1 VYKLKET
8 VIFICI
14 NLWYKMIWS
23 NSDRYYNNNYF
34 QKDVSLHQ
42 KQQQNIKNI

>member
-1 VYKLKET
+1 
-8 VIFICI
+8 
-14 NLWYKMIWS
+14 MIWS

-42 KQQQNIKNI
+42 KQQQNIKNILVIQDQNNVISITNE